1 MKYKKLLAS
10 AAAITLALSAVQIPT
25 ASANTH
31 EGYTEIELDSG
42 AEKTAE
48 IVSVNVPITVDGKEL
63 RLIATGLN
71 NDNKDAFVRA
81 IEENYKPDNK
91 TPLYITDKSL
101 VDAEKW
107 DAEIQLFDSSLCW
120 AAAASQVLWLSGWAQ
135 EYGSPVTGKP
145 FASEDEVF
153 DYYIRSFSDSGGET
167 SEGIKWFFN
176 GTYFISGSGTH
187 TSPINGTDPTNGLQ
201 KDFVASKVTEN
212 YDTVDSPE
220 ALSHLLDIDQ
230 SCENACAVGLSIDT
244 AANILEKG
252 SGHAVTAGGV
262 IYDPNEQQEA
272 EKYKAIII
280 IDSDNDADSGTDV
293 ENTDFEFTDI
303 NAEYKKQLEQ
313 RSAYPNSMSVYD
325 LELRTNEAGQ
335 KVWEIVGYSPYDSD
349 YYGISSLQVLPL
361 YSKQLIEENQ
371 ETDGTKNQHENADLF
386 IDYMYTTNS
395 DTQKDTPTID
405 DINEN
410 SVKTFSQSDNIN
422 LNVFVAN
429 QAGAL
434 LDKDYPGGNTLTFDW
449 KAVSSDGENVYT
461 GTEKLNADIYSYTE
475 TSFFLHLNNKDGV
488 TEKWEPGDY
497 TLTLSVNAD
506 KAVTE
511 SYYYNNEDAQF
522 SFTVVKDEE
531 AQPTDTDEPE
541 KTPKEDTDNTG
552 EDSQDPGTDEDDE
565 QQDTPDDSEDEDPDE
580 DTENEDTEDEDPDED
595 EDTAGDTDK
604 DKESSEKTGS
614 SDTQGSSQDNANT
627 PGSAE
632 GTNTANPKT
641 GITTGALAFIAL
653 SGAAMAASKKRRK

>member
-1 MKYKKLLAS
+1 MRYKKILAS

-42 AEKTAE
+42 AEKTTE

-107 DAEIQLFDSSLCW
+107 DAEIPLFDSRLCW

-201 KDFVASKVTEN
+201 KDFVASKITES

-220 ALSHLLDIDQ
+220 ALSHLLDIDH
-230 SCENACAVGLSIDT
+230 SSENACAVGLSIDT

-272 EKYKAIII
+272 QKYKAIII

-325 LELRTNEAGQ
+325 LDLRTNEAGQ
-335 KVWEIVGYSPYDSD
+335 KVWEIVGYSTDDSD

-361 YSKQLIEENQ
+361 YNKQLIEENQ

-449 KAVSSDGENVYT
+449 TAVSSDGENVYT

-497 TLTLSVNAD
+497 TLTLSINAD

-531 AQPTDTDEPE
+531 ATPSEENEPEQETEEDNEQPQNTSEEDTSDDTDDE
-541 KTPKEDTDNTG
+541 EDAD
-552 EDSQDPGTDEDDE
+552 
-565 QQDTPDDSEDEDPDE
+565 
-580 DTENEDTEDEDPDED
+580 ENEDSDTDADEDADED
-595 EDTAGDTDK
+595 EDSDEDTDEDK
-604 DKESSEKTGS
+604 DKETSDKTNDS
-614 SDTQGSSQDNANT
+614 SDNKGNTQGSSQTDT
-627 PGSAE
+627 SGSAG
-632 GTNTANPKT
+632 GTNTTNPKT